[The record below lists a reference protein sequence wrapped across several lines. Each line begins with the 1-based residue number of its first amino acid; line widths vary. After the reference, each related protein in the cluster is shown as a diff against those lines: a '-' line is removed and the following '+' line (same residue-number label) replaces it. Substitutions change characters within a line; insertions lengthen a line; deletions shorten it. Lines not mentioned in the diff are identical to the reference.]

1 VTPTAPEPTAAR
13 RALTGLAL
21 AVILLGAV
29 VVQLTMVNRLPL
41 PAAYPDLVL
50 LAVTAIAV
58 CTSPLA
64 GTLAGFAGGL
74 ALDTAPP
81 ASHYAGEY
89 ALVFC
94 LAGYG
99 AARGVRAVYELRGE
113 RDPVTM
119 FTVMAVA
126 AAAGEAGKAAVG
138 MLLSEP
144 DVTGPAIKQ
153 VLPAAILYDL
163 LLAPLMFLLVARLT
177 RDADPERAPAPQFS
191 YAQRLASVF
200 RAASQGAAP
209 DLRLSGSGAVYRGP
223 VMPRRVPRLRLA
235 GSGAGHRS
243 PSLPRTV
250 PALRLSRGGRGPIG
264 ATGSAASSGAALRA
278 AGAGSANL
286 NFAAGRPAR
295 TARRAP
301 HGPGKNWLRAGVRPA
316 VASAAAN
323 RAQAARTLRPA
334 AFRGRSSGGPAFGST
349 ASGGTAYRAVASGA
363 SALRGSGLRSG
374 AFSNGASALR
384 IPVYRA
390 GRAARIPARG
400 WLRPAALGGARSA
413 GSLAGPGLTG
423 TGRRSGAEVLAARS
437 APSGLSALAG
447 GGTPFARRA
456 PRSGWLNGASPS
468 WARSA
473 GPRLVP
479 RRGWL
484 GGSSRPRAV
493 IGSTPGGGSRRG
505 NRYTAAPSRDWVR
518 HSRHPWRK
526 RRQRL
531 LRIVG
536 VGR

>member
-1 VTPTAPEPTAAR
+1 MTPTAPATVPTAAR
-13 RALTGLAL
+13 RTLTGLAL
-21 AVILLGAV
+21 AAILLAAV
-29 VVQLTMVNRLPL
+29 VLQLTVVNRLPL

-58 CTSPLA
+58 CTSPLP

-74 ALDTAPP
+74 ALDIAPP

-89 ALVFC
+89 ALIFC

-99 AARGVRAVYELRGE
+99 AARGVRAVYDLTGE

-163 LLAPLMFLLVARLT
+163 LLAPLAFLLVARLT
-177 RDADPERAPAPQFS
+177 RDADPERAPAPEFS
-191 YAQRLASVF
+191 YPQRLASVF
-200 RAASQGAAP
+200 RAASHGAAP
-209 DLRLSGSGAVYRGP
+209 DLRLSGSGADYRGP
-223 VMPRRVPRLRLA
+223 VAPRRVPRLRLA
-235 GSGAGHRS
+235 GTGDDHRS

-264 ATGSAASSGAALRA
+264 ATGSAAASGAVLRA
-278 AGAGSANL
+278 AGAGSPNL

-295 TARRAP
+295 TARRTARR
-301 HGPGKNWLRAGVRPA
+301 PGKNWLRAGVRPA
-316 VASAAAN
+316 AATAN
-323 RAQAARTLRPA
+323 RVPGRRSPRPA
-334 AFRGRSSGGPAFGST
+334 AFRGRSFRGRAAGSGPGAL
-349 ASGGTAYRAVASGA
+349 GA
-363 SALRGSGLRSG
+363 SALRNG
-374 AFSNGASALR
+374 AFKNGASALR

-390 GRAARIPARG
+390 GAVPRIAARG
-400 WLRPAALGGARSA
+400 WLRAGGHGGARVTA
-413 GSLAGPGLTG
+413 GLAGTGLAG
-423 TGRRSGAEVLAARS
+423 TGLAGTGPRSGAEVLAARS
-437 APSGLSALAG
+437 APSGLSALSG
-447 GGTPFARRA
+447 RGTPLARRS
-456 PRSGWLNGASPS
+456 PRAGWLRAASPS

-473 GPRLVP
+473 GPRLTP
-479 RRGWL
+479 GRGWL
-484 GGSSRPRAV
+484 GGTSRTRTV

-505 NRYTAAPSRDWVR
+505 NWYTAAPSRDWVR

-531 LRIVG
+531 LRMVG

>member
-1 VTPTAPEPTAAR
+1 MTPTVPATVPSAAR
-13 RALTGLAL
+13 RTLTGLAL
-21 AVILLGAV
+21 AVILLAAV
-29 VVQLTMVNRLPL
+29 VLQLTVVNRLPL

-58 CTSPLA
+58 CTSPLP

-74 ALDTAPP
+74 ALDIAPP

-99 AARGVRAVYELRGE
+99 AARGVRAIYDLTGE

-126 AAAGEAGKAAVG
+126 AAAGEAGKAAMG

-177 RDADPERAPAPQFS
+177 RAADPERAPAPEFS

-200 RAASQGAAP
+200 RAASHGAAP
-209 DLRLSGSGAVYRGP
+209 DLRLSGSGADYRGQ
-223 VMPRRVPRLRLA
+223 VTPRRVPRLRLA
-235 GSGAGHRS
+235 GTGDDHRS
-243 PSLPRTV
+243 PALPRTV

-278 AGAGSANL
+278 AGAGSPNL
-286 NFAAGRPAR
+286 NFAAGRQAR
-295 TARRAP
+295 TARRTAR
-301 HGPGKNWLRAGVRPA
+301 GPGKNWLRAGVRPA
-316 VASAAAN
+316 VAAATAN
-323 RAQAARTLRPA
+323 RVPGTRSPRPA
-334 AFRGRSSGGPAFGST
+334 AFRGGSYRGRPAGSGP
-349 ASGGTAYRAVASGA
+349 GA
-363 SALRGSGLRSG
+363 LGATALRNG
-374 AFSNGASALR
+374 AFKNGASALR
-384 IPVYRA
+384 IPVFRA
-390 GRAARIPARG
+390 GAVPRIPARS
-400 WLRPAALGGARSA
+400 WLRPGGHGGARVTA
-413 GSLAGPGLTG
+413 GLTG
-423 TGRRSGAEVLAARS
+423 TGLTGTGLTGTGPRSGAEVLAARS
-437 APSGLSALAG
+437 APSGLSALSG
-447 GGTPFARRA
+447 HGTPLARRS
-456 PRSGWLNGASPS
+456 PRAGWLRAASPS

-473 GPRLVP
+473 GPRLTP

-484 GGSSRPRAV
+484 GATSRPRTV
-493 IGSTPGGGSRRG
+493 IGSTPGGGPRRG
-505 NRYTAAPSRDWVR
+505 NWYTAAPSRDWVR

-531 LRIVG
+531 LRMVG

>member
-1 VTPTAPEPTAAR
+1 VTPTAPGTIPAAAR
-13 RALTGLAL
+13 RTLTGLAL
-21 AVILLGAV
+21 AAILLAAVIL
-29 VVQLTMVNRLPL
+29 QLTVVNRLPL

-58 CTSPLA
+58 CTSPLP

-74 ALDTAPP
+74 ALDIAPP

-99 AARGVRAVYELRGE
+99 AARGVRAIYDLTGE

-177 RDADPERAPAPQFS
+177 RDADPEHAPAPEFA

-200 RAASQGAAP
+200 RAASHGAAP
-209 DLRLSGSGAVYRGP
+209 DLRLSGSGTDYRRPGT
-223 VMPRRVPRLRLA
+223 PRRVPRLRLA
-235 GSGAGHRS
+235 GTGDDHRS

-264 ATGSAASSGAALRA
+264 ATGSAALSGAAIRA
-278 AGAGSANL
+278 AGAGGPNL
-286 NFAAGRPAR
+286 NFAAGRQAR
-295 TARRAP
+295 TARRTAR
-301 HGPGKNWLRAGVRPA
+301 GPGKNWLRAGVRPA
-316 VASAAAN
+316 VTAATAN
-323 RAQAARTLRPA
+323 RVPGTRSPRPA
-334 AFRGRSSGGPAFGST
+334 AFRGSSFRGSSFRRRAAGSGPSAL
-349 ASGGTAYRAVASGA
+349 GA
-363 SALRGSGLRSG
+363 SALRNG
-374 AFSNGASALR
+374 AFKNGASALR
-384 IPVYRA
+384 VPVYRA
-390 GRAARIPARG
+390 GAVPRIRARG
-400 WLRPAALGGARSA
+400 WLRPGGHGGARVTA
-413 GSLAGPGLTG
+413 VLAGPGLTG
-423 TGRRSGAEVLAARS
+423 TGPRSGAEALAARS

-447 GGTPFARRA
+447 RGTPLARRS
-456 PRSGWLNGASPS
+456 PRTCWLRSASPS
-468 WARSA
+468 GARSA
-473 GPRLVP
+473 GPRLTP

-484 GGSSRPRAV
+484 GGTSRPRSV

-505 NRYTAAPSRDWVR
+505 NWYTAAPSRDWVR
-518 HSRHPWRK
+518 RSRRPWRK

-531 LRIVG
+531 LRMVG